1 MINRVLIRIKVVQL
15 LYSYM
20 LVEDKFRLE
29 SQPASPT
36 KEKRFAYSL
45 YLDMLYLMVSIAKEI
60 TIKGRPGPLA
70 ETRFIKRL
78 LADEHIRSLA
88 FKYNTDGY
96 PFKGIVTQLS
106 DIIKESGLYKNY
118 RKNQD
123 LGSLASENIWRDIF
137 NIIIM
142 PNAEINRIIA
152 GLPNYTLGG
161 VDRMRKMIDD
171 TFTNFF
177 ASGDHLPD
185 ALAELSKSMEH
196 ARDLYFRLLYLPVE
210 LTEMRQHDI
219 DEALNKYI
227 VSDEDKNPNMRL
239 VDNELVKLLATNPK
253 IDGYMGDDNR
263 WSPVDDPML
272 RSLLKAIMASDI
284 YQEYLK
290 LPVTDLQTDA
300 ELWRNL
306 FKNVIFTNPVFLET
320 LEDKSVF
327 WNDDLEIIGTFVLK
341 TLKRFGEGKTDPIY
355 DKYKDEED
363 ARFGAELFTA
373 VVRNK
378 EEYRATIDEVIDRSI
393 WETERLA
400 YMDVVIMMT
409 AMGEMLNFPKIPLTV
424 TINEYIEIA
433 KSYSTPKSGQ
443 FVHGLLAKICEELRK
458 EGKLFKVK

>member
-1 MINRVLIRIKVVQL
+1 
-15 LYSYM
+15 
-20 LVEDKFRLE
+20 VE
-29 SQPASPT
+29 
-36 KEKRFAYSL
+36 
-45 YLDMLYLMVSIAKEI
+45 
-60 TIKGRPGPLA
+60 
-70 ETRFIKRL
+70 
-78 LADEHIRSLA
+78 
-88 FKYNTDGY
+88 
-96 PFKGIVTQLS
+96 
-106 DIIKESGLYKNY
+106 
-118 RKNQD
+118 
-123 LGSLASENIWRDIF
+123 
-137 NIIIM
+137 
-142 PNAEINRIIA
+142 
-152 GLPNYTLGG
+152 
-161 VDRMRKMIDD
+161 RMRKMIDD
-171 TFTNFF
+171 TFTAFF

-185 ALAELSKSMEH
+185 ALAELSKSLEH

-210 LTEMRQHDI
+210 LTELRQHDI

-239 VDNELVKLLATNPK
+239 VDNELVKLLASNPK
-253 IDGYMGDDNR
+253 IDAYMGDDNR
-263 WSPVDDPML
+263 WSPADDPML

-284 YQEYLK
+284 YQEYMQ

-306 FKNVIFTNPVFLET
+306 FKNVIFNNPVFLET

-341 TLKRFGEGKTDPIY
+341 TLNRFGEAKADPIY

-363 ARFGAELFTA
+363 ARFGSELFTA

-378 EEYRATIDEVIDRSI
+378 DEYRATIDEVIDKSI

-400 YMDVVIMMT
+400 YMDVVIIMT

-443 FVHGLLAKICEELRK
+443 FVHGLLSKICEVLRS